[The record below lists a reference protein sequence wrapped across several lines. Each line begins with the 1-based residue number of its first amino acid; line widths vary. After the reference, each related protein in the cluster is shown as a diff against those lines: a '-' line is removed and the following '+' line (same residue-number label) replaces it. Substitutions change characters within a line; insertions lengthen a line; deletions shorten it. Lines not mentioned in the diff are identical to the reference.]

1 MIEVF
6 KMINEYA
13 PPIVD
18 NFFIFRDN
26 THNLRHF
33 QIIFNEN
40 KKTER
45 YGSEAISYRTALFWE
60 NLPEEYKLANSLS
73 EFKLKIKSWKCN
85 LEKYLKNTIIKFQL
99 SRLVKCCR
107 YYLVIMKLL

>member
-13 PPIVD
+13 PPIVN

-40 KKTER
+40 KKAER
-45 YGSEAISYRTALFWE
+45 YGSEAISYRTLSSGKIFQR
-60 NLPEEYKLANSLS
+60 NTNSQIL
-73 EFKLKIKSWKCN
+73 
-85 LEKYLKNTIIKFQL
+85 
-99 SRLVKCCR
+99 
-107 YYLVIMKLL
+107 